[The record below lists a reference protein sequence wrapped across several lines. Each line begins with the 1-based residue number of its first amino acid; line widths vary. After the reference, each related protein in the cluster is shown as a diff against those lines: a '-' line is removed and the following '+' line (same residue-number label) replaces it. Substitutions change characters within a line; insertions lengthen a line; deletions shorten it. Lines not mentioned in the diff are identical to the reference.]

1 MNWRN
6 VIGWDR
12 SSPSLLLENRKKLR
26 AIVCLLLSIVP
37 RGNRTLLASSSCQ
50 EMELPLTG
58 MISPQLQQ
66 TYSAVMEDYPRSPSI
81 ISLEDLEEFDPETS
95 DALVEGFFKDCDVL
109 PCPAYTHEGHQLR
122 EEEQQQYDHD
132 NIKESRE
139 ENERTGIKQQELLQR
154 HIPHV
159 SPAALPTECSLER
172 ELLEPL
178 PDLDDCNSV
187 EGSLSASTTSTC
199 AAKSGEARGMVS
211 MVQSSLQQEI

>member
-1 MNWRN
+1 MVTTRYSDQQGSKSRQN
-6 VIGWDR
+6 
-12 SSPSLLLENRKKLR
+12 
-26 AIVCLLLSIVP
+26 LSIVP
-37 RGNRTLLASSSCQ
+37 RGIRTLLASSSCQ

-81 ISLEDLEEFDPETS
+81 LSLEDWVMEEFDPETS
-95 DALVEGFFKDCDVL
+95 DALVEGLSEEDLSDIFKDCDVL

-122 EEEQQQYDHD
+122 EKEKQQYDHD

-139 ENERTGIKQQELLQR
+139 EDERTGIKQQELLQR

-187 EGSLSASTTSTC
+187 
-199 AAKSGEARGMVS
+199 
-211 MVQSSLQQEI
+211 